1 MLGSLA
7 EVFFCSA
14 CKLLIERWF
23 SGGFRFAKMAPAGS
37 GVRRLSRWYH
47 CRDFLAKIA
56 NIMIIDLIEEISV
69 AHFSLTDLSNRSGEV
84 VEAAFRGPVEITRRG
99 KRKFM
104 LLTAEDYDRLVSAAD
119 TRRAF
124 HADDAPEGVAAM
136 MLAALAKND
145 KT

>member
-1 MLGSLA
+1 
-7 EVFFCSA
+7 
-14 CKLLIERWF
+14 
-23 SGGFRFAKMAPAGS
+23 
-37 GVRRLSRWYH
+37 
-47 CRDFLAKIA
+47 
-56 NIMIIDLIEEISV
+56 V

-104 LLTAEDYDRLVSAAD
+104 LLTAEDYDRLVTAAD

-136 MLAALAKND
+136 MLAALTKD
-145 KT
+145 DED

>member
-1 MLGSLA
+1 
-7 EVFFCSA
+7 
-14 CKLLIERWF
+14 LIEAF
-23 SGGFRFAKMAPAGS
+23 
-37 GVRRLSRWYH
+37 
-47 CRDFLAKIA
+47 DIAKIA
-56 NIMIIDLIEEISV
+56 KIIKMGKYTPEEV
-69 AHFSLTDLSNRSGEV
+69 LVVHFSLTDLSNRSGEV

-136 MLAALAKND
+136 MLAALTEENEG
-145 KT
+145 